1 MYVAGATFS
10 VAVSVAPL
18 GGRVAVT
25 AYRPHNTNTN
35 TNHRHVIAIVSTITR
50 PRLPMLT
57 TADAL
62 REKTC
67 DDEMPCSRITAYI
80 IFMYVCMHACT
91 QECLSV

>member
-35 TNHRHVIAIVSTITR
+35 HRHVMS
-50 PRLPMLT
+50 
-57 TADAL
+57 
-62 REKTC
+62 
-67 DDEMPCSRITAYI
+67 S
-80 IFMYVCMHACT
+80 
-91 QECLSV
+91 LS